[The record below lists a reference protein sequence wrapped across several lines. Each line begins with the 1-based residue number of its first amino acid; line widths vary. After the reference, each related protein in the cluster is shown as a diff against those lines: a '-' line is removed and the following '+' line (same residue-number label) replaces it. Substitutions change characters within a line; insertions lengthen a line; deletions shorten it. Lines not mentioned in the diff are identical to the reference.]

1 MLHQTAFNSL
11 PLRAIKPAG
20 WLKDQLE
27 IQASGFTGHLEE
39 QWKDVGADNGWLGG
53 QGESWER
60 GPYYV
65 DGLLPLAYLLEDESL
80 IAKANRWV
88 EWSLASQ
95 QENGMFG
102 PARITSVNQDIDKD
116 QDWWHYMIML
126 KVMMQH
132 EEATG
137 DERIIPFLTKFF
149 TYVHSV
155 IEEQPLRGW
164 AKTRGPRCCCASR
177 GCINERRSLS
187 CCSLRIRSRNKP
199 RTGAVFFMIF
209 RSGARLKSGIGQ
221 PMS

>member
-1 MLHQTAFNSL
+1 MLHETAFNSL
-11 PLRAIKPAG
+11 PLGAIKPGG

-27 IQASGFTGHLEE
+27 IQASGFTGCLEE
-39 QWKDVGADNGWLGG
+39 HWKDVGDDNGWLGG
-53 QGESWER
+53 HGESWER

-65 DGLLPLAYLLEDESL
+65 DGLLPLAYLLEDEAL
-80 IAKANRWV
+80 IGKANRWI

-95 QENGMFG
+95 RENGMFG
-102 PARITSVNQDIDKD
+102 PERITSVNQDIDKE

-164 AKTRGPRCCCASR
+164 AKARGAEMLL
-177 GCINERRSLS
+177 CIVWL
-187 CCSLRIRSRNKP
+187 
-199 RTGAVFFMIF
+199 GAIFFMIF
-209 RSGARLKSGIGQ
+209 RSGEKWKSGIGQ

>member
-1 MLHQTAFNSL
+1 MLHETAFNSL
-11 PLRAIKPAG
+11 PLRAIKPSG
-20 WLKDQLE
+20 WLKSQLE

-39 QWKDVGADNGWLGG
+39 QWKDVGDENGWLGG

-65 DGLLPLAYLLEDESL
+65 DGLLPLAHLLEDETL
-80 IAKANRWV
+80 IAKANRWI

-102 PARITSVNQDIDKD
+102 PARITSVNQDIDKE

-137 DERIIPFLTKFF
+137 DERIIPFLTKFLLMSIRLSRNSRCGAGRKPG
-149 TYVHSV
+149 V
-155 IEEQPLRGW
+155 L
-164 AKTRGPRCCCASR
+164 RCCCASC
-177 GCINERRSLS
+177 GYIDVRSNLF
-187 CCSLRIRSRNKP
+187 C
-199 RTGAVFFMIF
+199 
-209 RSGARLKSGIGQ
+209 
-221 PMS
+221 